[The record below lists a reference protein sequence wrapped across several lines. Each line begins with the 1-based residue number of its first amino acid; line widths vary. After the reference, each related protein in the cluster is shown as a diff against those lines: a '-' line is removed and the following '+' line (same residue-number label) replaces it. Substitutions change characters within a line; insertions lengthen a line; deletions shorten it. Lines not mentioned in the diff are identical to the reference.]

1 MQNAA
6 FILIGIGLLA
16 LVGWALQ
23 AFFTAS
29 DIPILIRIAAG
40 AVGLGV
46 LILIGAAL
54 KDRLARAKQDD
65 FKEVEK

>member
-54 KDRLARAKQDD
+54 KDRVARAKQDD

>member
-54 KDRLARAKQDD
+54 KDRLTRAKQDD